1 MITYAD
7 LKLQTQQKGDKYG
20 KMETDWHVLRYER
33 RRKREKEKTC

>member
-1 MITYAD
+1 MNID
-7 LKLQTQQKGDKYG
+7 KQNSKQQKGDKYG